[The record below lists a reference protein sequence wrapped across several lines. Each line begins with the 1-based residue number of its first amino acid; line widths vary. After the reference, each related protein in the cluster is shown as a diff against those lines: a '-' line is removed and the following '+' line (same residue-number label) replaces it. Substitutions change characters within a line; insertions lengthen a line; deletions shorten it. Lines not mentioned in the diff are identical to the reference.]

1 MSQIAAAENIV
12 IRMLPERWQLI
23 QNSSEKPRVLLEAK
37 PAEDVRYTVDFGS
50 TRRLPTQGRLHSA
63 DVYQVIVGWSQEA
76 QSWHLGLILSREL
89 TATRGSRWC
98 ELARWPDP
106 DQTVFIDSATETGA
120 NLARVLGK
128 PFYRVDPQPIAP
140 AQPMPLPAFPLNFGV
155 WTMGHGDASGHPEED
170 KLFLVRSQDWLRNRY
185 WRIFWYC
192 VWTVAY
198 LILSI
203 ATLTSEI
210 ALPNAGT
217 LLPDP
222 RLLPFLGLLTAV
234 VLLFMIGRRAYEIYS
249 QPDTFMIDT
258 TQNMMSAWRG
268 DRQIWSVNG
277 LDVRSVYVTEVVK
290 RNATSTAIEHGELN
304 IHLGGG
310 DFHFILQ
317 LEDGE
322 AEPNTRLKEPVKR
335 TQDEVVPLMADNVNT
350 DLQAAA
356 LHIATA
362 LGDIPAWYDVRVK
375 WWLS

>member
-23 QNSSEKPRVLLEAK
+23 VNSSEKPRVLLEAK
-37 PAEDVRYTVDFGS
+37 PAEDLRYTVDFGS
-50 TRRLPTQGRLHSA
+50 TRRLPTHGRLQFP
-63 DVYQVIVGWSQEA
+63 DIYQVIVGWSQEA

-106 DQTVFIDSATETGA
+106 DQTVFIDTATEAGTT
-120 NLARVLGK
+120 LASILGK
-128 PFYRVDPQPIAP
+128 PFYRVDPQPIAKP
-140 AQPMPLPAFPLNFGV
+140 KPIPLPAFPLKFGV
-155 WTMGHGDASGHPEED
+155 WTMGHADASGQLVED
-170 KLFLVRSQDWLRNRY
+170 KLFLVRSEEWLRNRY

-198 LILSI
+198 LVLSI
-203 ATLTSEI
+203 ATITSEI

-222 RLLPFLGLLTAV
+222 RLLPYLGLLTAG
-234 VLLFMIGRRAYEIYS
+234 VLIFMIGRKLYEIYTL
-249 QPDTFMIDT
+249 PDMFVVDT
-258 TQNMMSAWRG
+258 AQDQISAWRG
-268 DRQIWSVNG
+268 DKSLWSMNG
-277 LDVRSVYVTEVVK
+277 LDVQSVYVTEVVK
-290 RNATSTAIEHGELN
+290 RNANSTAIEHGELN
-304 IHLGGG
+304 LHLGSGN
-310 DFHFILQ
+310 FHFVIQ

-322 AEPNTRLKEPVKR
+322 AEPNTRLKEPVQR
-335 TQDEVVPLMADNVNT
+335 SEDEVVPLMRDNVNT

-356 LHIATA
+356 LHIANA

-375 WWLS
+375 WWFS